1 VVPEFETAMNALKPG
16 EVSDV
21 VETPFGFHLIE
32 VLERKSEDQTKE
44 KRAPARAPG
53 DPRAQARRSG
63 RGLGARSARP
73 RLRRVPRREG

>member
-16 EVSDV
+16 DVSDV

-44 KRAPARAPG
+44 KE
-53 DPRAQARRSG
+53 
-63 RGLGARSARP
+63 
-73 RLRRVPRREG
+73 RLRARNVIRERKLGEAAEDWAREVRDRAYVEYREEA